1 MGAGSGGLF
10 IADTTQQA
18 VTRFKDYYEAR
29 VRQTHKP
36 HLEGR
41 PGYNTP
47 FHTIE
52 DAVADGPHLIG
63 SPQQITDK
71 ILGFHAAYRHDLQSI
86 TVDTSGLS
94 LPEQIDQLRRFAEEI
109 APVVRREAPC
119 GRRPN
124 PSRRPNPPATER
136 SPPMATVLSVSGS
149 PSATSRTAKL
159 LRHLDHRLAAQGHD
173 VIPLDV
179 RTLPADALLG
189 ADFRH
194 PAIGDAAALFERADG
209 VVIGTPI
216 YKAAYSGL
224 LKSLLDLLPQ
234 YALTGKT
241 VLPLAT
247 GGSTA
252 HVLAIDYALRPVLN
266 SMGAAHIVPGWF
278 TLDRDINV
286 GDDGTLTVAPG
297 SAEALAQVTDQFSVA
312 LGGRATVLAA
322 TA

>member
-1 MGAGSGGLF
+1 
-10 IADTTQQA
+10 
-18 VTRFKDYYEAR
+18 
-29 VRQTHKP
+29 
-36 HLEGR
+36 
-41 PGYNTP
+41 
-47 FHTIE
+47 
-52 DAVADGPHLIG
+52 
-63 SPQQITDK
+63 
-71 ILGFHAAYRHDLQSI
+71 
-86 TVDTSGLS
+86 
-94 LPEQIDQLRRFAEEI
+94 
-109 APVVRREAPC
+109 
-119 GRRPN
+119 
-124 PSRRPNPPATER
+124 
-136 SPPMATVLSVSGS
+136 MATVLSVSGS

-194 PAIGDAAALFERADG
+194 PAIADAAALFERADG